1 MFGMLGMN
9 LKLTSKSGRRKNQ
22 KGANILESA
31 LVLLTIM
38 GMFLFIMDMG
48 RILLIQQFITERT
61 RATVRNAAVN
71 NWNAVAAQNY
81 LVYNSTTAPSGG
93 GVGFLGLQTSNVS
106 YQTVGTLGA
115 PDYMIQ
121 VKVSGV
127 PAVTWIPYIANTYTL
142 APITAAMP
150 AQSLGATN

>member
-1 MFGMLGMN
+1 MN
-9 LKLTSKSGRRKNQ
+9 SKSTSKTGRRKNQ

-31 LVLLTIM
+31 LVLLTVL

-61 RATVRNAAVN
+61 RATVRSAVVN
-71 NWNAVAAQNY
+71 NWNAAATQNY
-81 LVYNSTTAPSGG
+81 LVYNSTTAPNGG
-93 GVGFLGLQTSNVS
+93 GAGFLGLQTSNVT
-106 YQTVGTLGA
+106 YQTLGTAGA
-115 PDYMIQ
+115 TDYMLQ

-127 PAVTWIPYIANTYTL
+127 PAVTWIPYISKTYTL

>member
-1 MFGMLGMN
+1 MN
-9 LKLTSKSGRRKNQ
+9 LKSTSKTRRGQNQ

-31 LVLLTIM
+31 LVLLTVL

-48 RILLIQQFITERT
+48 RILLIQQFITERA
-61 RATVRNAAVN
+61 RATVRSAVVN
-71 NWNAVAAQNY
+71 NWTAAATQNY
-81 LVYNSTTAPSGG
+81 LVYNSTTAPNGG
-93 GVGFLGLQTSNVS
+93 GAGFLGLQTSNVT
-106 YQTVGTLGA
+106 YQTLGTAGA
-115 PDYMIQ
+115 TDYMLQ

-127 PAVTWIPYIANTYTL
+127 PAVTWIPYISKTYTL

>member
-1 MFGMLGMN
+1 MN
-9 LKLTSKSGRRKNQ
+9 LKSTSKTRRRKNQ

-31 LVLLTIM
+31 LVLLTVL

-61 RATVRNAAVN
+61 RATVRSAVVN
-71 NWNAVAAQNY
+71 NWNAAATQNY
-81 LVYNSTTAPSGG
+81 LVYNSTTAPDGG
-93 GVGFLGLQTSNVS
+93 GAGFLGLQTSNVT
-106 YQTVGTLGA
+106 YQTLGTAGA
-115 PDYMIQ
+115 TDYMLQ

-127 PAVTWIPYIANTYTL
+127 PAVTWIPYISKTYTL